1 MSPGLAVWEKCG
13 LRGSYDN
20 GKLKMAHVNK
30 SSVLIQTP
38 KALQIVNRYEGNIS
52 SSSPALILF
61 SVDVI
66 KKYYNDL
73 FCHPPTSRPLSFIYS
88 LCCSQLSFSQLQLSL
103 EPAAPHHID
112 ERWNTLRCENK
123 IKLNCG
129 LKWWFFLHA
138 RCFPH
143 KRQTLFPS
151 RSYFYFDLIK
161 KK

>member
-1 MSPGLAVWEKCG
+1 MEAANLIIFSSGMSPGLAVWEKCG

-88 LCCSQLSFSQLQLSL
+88 LCCSQLSFSLVFLS
-103 EPAAPHHID
+103 APTFIRTSSPTPH
-112 ERWNTLRCENK
+112 RRTLK
-123 IKLNCG
+123 
-129 LKWWFFLHA
+129 HA
-138 RCFPH
+138 SLRE
-143 KRQTLFPS
+143 QN
-151 RSYFYFDLIK
+151 
-161 KK
+161 